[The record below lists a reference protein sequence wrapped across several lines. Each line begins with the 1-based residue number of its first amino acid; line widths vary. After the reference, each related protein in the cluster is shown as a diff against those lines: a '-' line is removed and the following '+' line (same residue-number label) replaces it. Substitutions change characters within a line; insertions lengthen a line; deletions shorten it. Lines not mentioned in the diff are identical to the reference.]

1 MEERG
6 GISTTVD
13 DVLYFFSFSPLSHCR
28 RRPPWLGH
36 AFSRSRTW
44 PTTWSSSRRY
54 QQAQVRFLA
63 FISRSR
69 HRFFFALFLSQH
81 RHRALPSPAK
91 FIACASSLLNSSRS
105 HAHNP
110 LSLHLHLLGLILFAK
125 LHARCRLPSR
135 RAKRRRVPRRRG
147 QLVQVSQPFN
157 HLWF

>member
-1 MEERG
+1 MTCS
-6 GISTTVD
+6 IS
-13 DVLYFFSFSPLSHCR
+13 SPSLLSLSLS
-28 RRPPWLGH
+28 P
-36 AFSRSRTW
+36 AFAVAWSCFLALAHVANHLVEFAKV
-44 PTTWSSSRRY
+44 PASSSSLPRLY
-54 QQAQVRFLA
+54 KPKPSSFFL
-63 FISRSR
+63 
-69 HRFFFALFLSQH
+69 LFSSLSTVTEF
-81 RHRALPSPAK
+81 LPSPAK

-110 LSLHLHLLGLILFAK
+110 LSLHLHLLGFILFAK